1 MKIGIELLQHVFP
14 AALTGLDLVELLFH
28 VGGEF
33 HADDIGEPVHHQAVD
48 DLAELGRREL
58 FIGLDDIFAVL
69 DGGDDGG
76 VGRRTADALLLHRTH
91 ERSFGIAGRRLGKV
105 LLLVEA
111 CGRERFAGGQ
121 VRQRRVELFLLV
133 VAAFLIDGG
142 KAGEFHALVRGA
154 ENMPAAGGLDG
165 RHVVQGVCHLRG
177 DEAAPDELVEPE
189 LLLGQIVLDHLR
201 IQRDVR
207 RADGLVRVLRAG
219 FRLVAA
225 RLAAGV
231 GVAIAAADDAAG
243 SGQRLLR
250 DAQRVGTH
258 VGDKAHGALAG
269 DLHAL
274 VELLRDHHRA
284 ARGHVELPRSLLLEG
299 RGDEGRRGRA
309 LLFGFFDARDRE
321 RAGLQLV
328 QNGLHIL
335 FAGKLALLRVAV
347 VVGRKAAGLADAA
360 EIHIQRPVFLR
371 LEGTD
376 LVFPVDDQARGD
388 RLHAAGRQTLAD
400 LPPQQRAELIA
411 DDPVEHA
418 AGLLRIDQ
426 VLVDGTRMLD
436 GFLHDTARDLVEGH
450 AVGRIVRDGQQIFQV
465 PGDGLAFA
473 VRVRCEIDAVGVLC
487 GLLQLRDDLF
497 LALERIVFRLK
508 VMLDIDAQR
517 ALRQIAQVAHAG
529 LDLIVGTEI
538 FSDGFGLR
546 RRFHDDQILFCVRH
560 RRLHVIF
567 SPARNISPAA
577 A

>member
-1 MKIGIELLQHVFP
+1 M
-14 AALTGLDLVELLFH
+14 
-28 VGGEF
+28 
-33 HADDIGEPVHHQAVD
+33 
-48 DLAELGRREL
+48 
-58 FIGLDDIFAVL
+58 
-69 DGGDDGG
+69 
-76 VGRRTADALLLHRTH
+76 
-91 ERSFGIAGRRLGKV
+91 
-105 LLLVEA
+105 
-111 CGRERFAGGQ
+111 
-121 VRQRRVELFLLV
+121 
-133 VAAFLIDGG
+133 
-142 KAGEFHALVRGA
+142 
-154 ENMPAAGGLDG
+154 
-165 RHVVQGVCHLRG
+165 
-177 DEAAPDELVEPE
+177 
-189 LLLGQIVLDHLR
+189 
-201 IQRDVR
+201 
-207 RADGLVRVLRAG
+207 
-219 FRLVAA
+219 
-225 RLAAGV
+225 
-231 GVAIAAADDAAG
+231 
-243 SGQRLLR
+243 
-250 DAQRVGTH
+250 
-258 VGDKAHGALAG
+258 
-269 DLHAL
+269 
-274 VELLRDHHRA
+274 
-284 ARGHVELPRSLLLEG
+284 
-299 RGDEGRRGRA
+299 
-309 LLFGFFDARDRE
+309 
-321 RAGLQLV
+321 
-328 QNGLHIL
+328 
-335 FAGKLALLRVAV
+335 
-347 VVGRKAAGLADAA
+347 GRKAASLADAA

-371 LEGTD
+371 LEGAD

-388 RLHAAGRQTLAD
+388 RLHTAGRQTLAD

-436 GFLHDTARDLVEGH
+436 GFLHDAARDLVEGH

-567 SPARNISPAA
+567 SPAHNTGPAA